1 MITRRIRLAHATWVG
16 VGLALAT
23 SAGAQVIIQTFTIPA
38 GTSVPFSQNFTF
50 NTFNPALGILGNV
63 TLSLATSITAE
74 IDIFNS
80 NAIPQ
85 TFTNATATI
94 PVTLTGP
101 GPTTVLATAMA
112 GPISGVATPGINA
125 FPGLPANA
133 STTMNVLPANWGFY
147 ENPPSGITGTL
158 NVSAA
163 SGNYNGTPIPGVFFG
178 GSATAG
184 ATVTLEY
191 DYQAAIPEP
200 GATSFLAA
208 GVLGGLGMV
217 LRRRKK
223 SNAYPFCPLRKSRAR
238 TLVFEGKS

>member
-1 MITRRIRLAHATWVG
+1 MPARRPSLFLALGVG

-23 SAGAQVIIQTFTIPA
+23 SAGAQVIIQTFTIPS

-63 TLSLATSITAE
+63 TLSLSTSITAE
-74 IDIFNS
+74 IDIFNA
-80 NAIPQ
+80 NATPQ
-85 TFTNATATI
+85 PFTNATATI

-101 GPTTVLATAMA
+101 GSATVLATAIA
-112 GPISGVATPGINA
+112 GPVSGTASPGLNA
-125 FPGLPANA
+125 FPGLPASA
-133 STTMNVLPANWGFY
+133 STTVNVLPTNWGFY

-163 SGNYNGTPIPGVFFG
+163 GGNYNGTPIPGVFFG

-191 DYQAAIPEP
+191 DYSTAIPEP
-200 GATSFLAA
+200 GATAFLTA
-208 GVLGGLGMV
+208 GALGGLGLA
-217 LRRRKK
+217 LRRRKQ
-223 SNAYPFCPLRKSRAR
+223 SN
-238 TLVFEGKS
+238 V